1 MGIRSVFDGGELR
14 REFEKNGIDG
24 KFVGIIWKH
33 VIGNN
38 AKGES
43 GEWNWEKQ
51 VPSLPS
57 SAYSVLRSN
66 FGGTNPLSS
75 SLHSVFH
82 SSDNL
87 TSKLLLK
94 LHVLYSQPFFQS
106 IATHSESI
114 HYLIFLFCRTGNS
127 WRL

>member
-14 REFEKNGIDG
+14 REFEKRGIDG

-38 AKGES
+38 AKGERE
-43 GEWNWEKQ
+43 EWNWEKQ

-57 SAYSVLRSN
+57 SAYAVLRSN

-87 TSKLLLK
+87 TSKLLIKLK
-94 LHVLYSQPFFQS
+94 VLINSFKHFFKQLQ
-106 IATHSESI
+106 
-114 HYLIFLFCRTGNS
+114 LILNRFKFLFCRMEHS

>member
-24 KFVGIIWKH
+24 KFVGTIWKH

-38 AKGES
+38 GKGES
-43 GEWNWEKQ
+43 GDWDWEKQ

-66 FGGTNPLSS
+66 FGGTKPLSS

-87 TSKLLLK
+87 TSKLLIK
-94 LHVLYSQPFFQS
+94 LQVLYSQP
-106 IATHSESI
+106 
-114 HYLIFLFCRTGNS
+114 LFNQLQFILNRFVI
-127 WRL
+127 